1 MHKRQG
7 KHTHTPSLSL
17 HRLIANSWNPSW
29 GDNGESDLN
38 SNDYKFFPCSLMCL
52 LKIIGYFKI
61 LRGRDECG
69 IEGNVV
75 AGTPK
80 QYE

>member
-1 MHKRQG
+1 
-7 KHTHTPSLSL
+7 
-17 HRLIANSWNPSW
+17 
-29 GDNGESDLN
+29 
-38 SNDYKFFPCSLMCL
+38 MCL